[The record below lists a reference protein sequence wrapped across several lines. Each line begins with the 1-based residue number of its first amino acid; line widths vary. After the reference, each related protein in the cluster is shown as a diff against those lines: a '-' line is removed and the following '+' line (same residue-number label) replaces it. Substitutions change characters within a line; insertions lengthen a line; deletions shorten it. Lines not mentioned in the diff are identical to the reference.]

1 MDRLSHVI
9 LDEVHERDID
19 SDFIM
24 IALKHLLAKKPTIKV
39 ILMSATINIST
50 FANYFSNKGIEK
62 CTTLNSA
69 LFEVKKGTRSNWWG
83 GNPS

>member
-24 IALKHLLAKKPTIKV
+24 IALKHLLARKPTMKL
-39 ILMSATINIST
+39 ILMSATINIAT
-50 FANYFSNKGIEK
+50 FANYFSQKGIEN
-62 CTTLNSA
+62 CTKLHSTVQVVEA
-69 LFEVKKGTRSNWWG
+69 KKNK
-83 GNPS
+83 NNN